1 MKTGV
6 SSYEKNLTQA
16 RSLFR
21 KHYQKPLLA
30 EEYAKIFFNGKVG
43 KRVSE
48 FEFDEKSAVV
58 LLGMSCMGKTTFA
71 NDFIKTHK
79 EFSLLSF
86 DNFAINLIA
95 SQFYTNIDE
104 KAIHQFGKA
113 LDESLKEG
121 KKVIIDGQYV
131 NVVSRSA
138 LFKTLFEAGY
148 TIYVISFI
156 NMPNELVDQRIES
169 RAIDNTVSD
178 LLYKMPNFNS
188 APGKKIYGLTIDDY
202 AKYVGVNRK
211 KALNYIKSKSAFR
224 DYLRKEHGLRV
235 NELID
240 SNVILQIQQDAFIYG
255 CDYYHDL
262 Y

>member
-1 MKTGV
+1 VKTDV
-6 SSYEKNLTQA
+6 TNYEKNLTQA

-21 KHYQKPLLA
+21 KHYQKPLQA
-30 EEYAKIFFNGKVG
+30 EEYAEIFFSGKVG
-43 KRVSE
+43 ERVSK

-71 NDFIKTHK
+71 NDFIQKHK
-79 EFSLLSF
+79 EFTLLSF
-86 DNFAINLIA
+86 DNFAINLLS
-95 SQFYTNIDE
+95 SQFFTNTDE
-104 KAIHQFGKA
+104 KAVQEFGKS

-138 LFKTLFEAGY
+138 LFTTLNEAGY

-156 NMPNELVDQRIES
+156 NMPGELVDQRIES

-178 LLYKMPNFNS
+178 ILYKMPDYNPE
-188 APGKKIYGLTIDDY
+188 PGKKIYGLTIDDY
-202 AKYVGVNRK
+202 AKYMRINRK
-211 KALNYIKSKSAFR
+211 KALSYIKSKSSFR
-224 DYLRKEHGLRV
+224 SYLAKEHGLRV

-240 SNVILQIQQDAFIYG
+240 SNVIFQIQQDAFIYG
-255 CDYYHDL
+255 CDYYLDL